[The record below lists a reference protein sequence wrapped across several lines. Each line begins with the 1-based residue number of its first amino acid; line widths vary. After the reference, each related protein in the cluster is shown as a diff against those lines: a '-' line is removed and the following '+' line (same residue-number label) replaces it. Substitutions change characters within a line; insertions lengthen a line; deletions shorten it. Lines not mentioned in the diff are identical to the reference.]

1 MKTLLCVCAALVLTL
16 GAVTARGADLTGS
29 WTATMTTPNGD
40 FQLSFTFKQDGATL
54 TGTVQGPQG
63 EAIPI
68 SEGKVDGDKI
78 SFKVS
83 FNGMTISHDGTVS
96 AGGDE
101 IKLSTKSD
109 SGDFPANEMTLKR
122 DKPAPVPATAPPAA
136 PPAPQS

>member
-122 DKPAPVPATAPPAA
+122 DKPTPVPATAPPAA